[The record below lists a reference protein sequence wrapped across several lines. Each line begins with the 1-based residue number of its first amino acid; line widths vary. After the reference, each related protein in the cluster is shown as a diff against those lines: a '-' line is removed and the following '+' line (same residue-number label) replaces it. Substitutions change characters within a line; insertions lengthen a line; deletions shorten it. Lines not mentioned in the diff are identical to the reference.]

1 MDHSKI
7 SPNTYLVSTPEE
19 RIRDVYSFL
28 GTYGTPDLPANLGYD
43 FFADP
48 VEPEILEF
56 QTQDVIT
63 TSNLDEYEIIVNGGH

>member
-19 RIRDVYSFL
+19 RIQDVYSFL

-43 FFADP
+43 FFAHY
-48 VEPEILEF
+48 EREL
-56 QTQDVIT
+56 QAR
-63 TSNLDEYEIIVNGGH
+63 LDSKE